1 MHCYY
6 EYENLCYKHSRY
18 YKTTLCSIAELSF
31 TFFKFPLAFN
41 TRGFSVAHF
50 VLWRWK
56 PLTGQTVI
64 TPVTSCFI
72 QLLINYMLNNP
83 ERQTQTVFS
92 PSVIV
97 LNFNLSWTR
106 CVWFV
111 VNSSFSGNCK
121 AIERGSYVT
130 AGYGR
135 HRGECGLLL
144 LLPTLLFHL
153 IIWPPCWL
161 KACCMVTWWLSHP
174 HCCQMKALSCV
185 IKLGKPLRN
194 HKKNQPNFNQIAY
207 NSN

>member
-1 MHCYY
+1 M
-6 EYENLCYKHSRY
+6 S
-18 YKTTLCSIAELSF
+18 SA
-31 TFFKFPLAFN
+31 A
-41 TRGFSVAHF
+41 V
-50 VLWRWK
+50 
-56 PLTGQTVI
+56 
-64 TPVTSCFI
+64 
-72 QLLINYMLNNP
+72 
-83 ERQTQTVFS
+83 TQTVFS

-97 LNFNLSWTR
+97 LNFNLSRTR

-194 HKKNQPNFNQIAY
+194 HKKKINLISIKLPTTAISILQPDFDTLKAKMRLMQSVKRKCGRLWDYVNIILKRNLEKRMFHGEPNLTFKFQGLERGTAP
-207 NSN
+207 

>member
-1 MHCYY
+1 M
-6 EYENLCYKHSRY
+6 S
-18 YKTTLCSIAELSF
+18 SA
-31 TFFKFPLAFN
+31 A
-41 TRGFSVAHF
+41 V
-50 VLWRWK
+50 
-56 PLTGQTVI
+56 
-64 TPVTSCFI
+64 
-72 QLLINYMLNNP
+72 
-83 ERQTQTVFS
+83 TQTVFS

-106 CVWFV
+106 SVWFV

-121 AIERGSYVT
+121 TIERGSYVT

-135 HRGECGLLL
+135 HRGECGLLLL

-174 HCCQMKALSCV
+174 HCCQMKALSRV

-194 HKKNQPNFNQIAY
+194 KKKKKNQPNFNQIAY
-207 NSN
+207 NSNLHFAARFWHFKGQNETDAICETQMWTTVFPSHVHQEIMLTSSLKEIWKKGCSMVNQT